1 MHKKG
6 LQKSNRRLILFEV
19 LKKNPKWFLTNPQTT
34 ILAMY
39 WGAAYSNQLMHSLER
54 KSTLCPSPPPLN
66 FVFILN
72 SKYLRRI
79 ILNDTSQNK
88 MNLKMSKGLLVL
100 LIKFTIHVTYPM

>member
-54 KSTLCPSPPPLN
+54 KSTLCPSPPPIQLCIYSQLK
-66 FVFILN
+66 VFA
-72 SKYLRRI
+72 
-79 ILNDTSQNK
+79 QNH
-88 MNLKMSKGLLVL
+88 LER
-100 LIKFTIHVTYPM
+100 HVPK